1 MVDALLV
8 GLVVAL
14 VWFLEKMGG
23 TPMVNRP
30 IVISSLVGLVLGDL
44 QAGIM
49 MGASLELVFMGAIQ
63 VGAAVPPELLVGSSL
78 GTAFAIMTG
87 QGPEVAL
94 TLGLPIAILA
104 QSLKVIVFIIRS
116 GFMKYAVSLA
126 EDANITGMFWLNM
139 GGLFLQCFMYFIVVF
154 LATYL
159 GAPVVEGFIN
169 NIPETIMHGLQ
180 VAGQMLPAVGFA
192 LLLQPMMRK
201 NNFLY
206 FILGFVLIAYLNLP
220 IMAITIF
227 GIILAFIIV
236 SETNSSNGDNSSN
249 KSVTQDAELEALF
262 DD

>member
-14 VWFLEKMGG
+14 IWFLEKMGG
-23 TPMVNRP
+23 TSMVNRP
-30 IVISSLVGLVLGDL
+30 IVISTLVGLVLGDL

-78 GTAFAIMTG
+78 GTAFAIMSG
-87 QGPEVAL
+87 QGAEVAL

-104 QSLKVIVFIIRS
+104 QSLKVIIFIIRS
-116 GFMKYAVSLA
+116 YMMKYAVSLA
-126 EDANITGMFWLNM
+126 ENANIKGMVWLNM
-139 GGLFLQCFMYFIVVF
+139 GGLFLQCFMYFAVVF

-159 GAPVVEGFIN
+159 GAPVVEQFIN
-169 NIPETIMHGLQ
+169 SIPEKVMHGLQ

-206 FILGFVLIAYLNLP
+206 FLLGFVLIAYLNLP

-236 SETNSSNGDNSSN
+236 TETGGTSKGEPARNA
-249 KSVTQDAELEALF
+249 VTEDEELEALF
-262 DD
+262 DE